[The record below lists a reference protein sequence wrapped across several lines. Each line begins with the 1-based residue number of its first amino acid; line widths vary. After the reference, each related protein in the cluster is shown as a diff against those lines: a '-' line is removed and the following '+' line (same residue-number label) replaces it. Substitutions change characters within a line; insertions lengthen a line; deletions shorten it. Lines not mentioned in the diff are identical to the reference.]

1 MDGWV
6 VKTKDMDGQTDKR
19 GDFRRKKIKESPIL
33 TFQKTQT
40 IFHLAWVVQ
49 WQGAGLVWLFL
60 KFFSLKSQSSWTRG
74 SYLTLLRR
82 APPITRHR
90 YSSSASWDSSPS
102 LFCSVSYSLSLTSTS
117 MFLSSSTS
125 SSCPLRNL
133 DKWAG
138 RAAKSSA
145 AKLCPFYSGSDG
157 LAWIRFFPLTT
168 RL

>member
-1 MDGWV
+1 MDV
-6 VKTKDMDGQTDKR
+6 Q
-19 GDFRRKKIKESPIL
+19 GDFRRKKIKKSLIL

-49 WQGAGLVWLFL
+49 WQGGDLVWLFL

-90 YSSSASWDSSPS
+90 YSSSASSSWASSPS
-102 LFCSVSYSLSLTSTS
+102 LFCSVSYSLSLMSTS
-117 MFLSSSTS
+117 LFLSSSTS
-125 SSCPLRNL
+125 SSCSLRNL
-133 DKWAG
+133 DKWA
-138 RAAKSSA
+138 RPTAKSSA

-157 LAWIRFFPLTT
+157 LARIRFFPLTT

>member
-1 MDGWV
+1 MDGLTN
-6 VKTKDMDGQTDKR
+6 KQ
-19 GDFRRKKIKESPIL
+19 GDFRRKKIKKSPIL

-49 WQGAGLVWLFL
+49 WQGGDLVWLFL

-74 SYLTLLRR
+74 FYLTLLRR

-90 YSSSASWDSSPS
+90 YSLSAPSSWASSPS
-102 LFCSVSYSLSLTSTS
+102 LFCSVSYSLSLMSTS
-117 MFLSSSTS
+117 LFLSSSTS

>member
-1 MDGWV
+1 
-6 VKTKDMDGQTDKR
+6 MDGQTNKQ
-19 GDFRRKKIKESPIL
+19 GDFRRKKIKKSPIL

-49 WQGAGLVWLFL
+49 WQGGDLVWLFL

-74 SYLTLLRR
+74 FYLTLLRR

-102 LFCSVSYSLSLTSTS
+102 LFCSVSYSLSLMSTS
-117 MFLSSSTS
+117 LFLSSSTS
-125 SSCPLRNL
+125 SSCSLRNL

-138 RAAKSSA
+138 PPAKSSA
-145 AKLCPFYSGSDG
+145 AKLFYSGSDG
-157 LAWIRFFPLTT
+157 LARILFFPLTT
-168 RL
+168 RLY